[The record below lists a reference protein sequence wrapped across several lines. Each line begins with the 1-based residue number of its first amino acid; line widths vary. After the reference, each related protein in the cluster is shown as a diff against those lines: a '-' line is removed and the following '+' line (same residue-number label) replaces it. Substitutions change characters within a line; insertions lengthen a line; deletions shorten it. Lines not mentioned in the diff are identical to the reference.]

1 MSTAGDN
8 DRKNKHMVVN
18 IMHDCSFYFCE
29 TQFNNSPGGETDNI
43 NSELT
48 LTTTKTE
55 TKSFLRDV
63 LCYYLTTVKW

>member
-18 IMHDCSFYFCE
+18 IMHDCSFYFCK

-48 LTTTKTE
+48 LTTIKTKVFS
-55 TKSFLRDV
+55 KRRIV
-63 LCYYLTTVKW
+63 LLSHYS